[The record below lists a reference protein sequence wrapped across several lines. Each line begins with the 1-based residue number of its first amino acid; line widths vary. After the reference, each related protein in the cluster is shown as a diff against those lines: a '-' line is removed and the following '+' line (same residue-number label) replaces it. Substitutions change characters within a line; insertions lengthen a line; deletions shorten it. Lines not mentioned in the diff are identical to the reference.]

1 MTPFVIIGTPRSRTA
16 WLARFLSYGG
26 RTCLH
31 EPSLQFD
38 KEASLS
44 NFLSDDSAS
53 ATDCMMSFMARDI
66 RVLRPDCVIVSVRR
80 PLPEVHE
87 SFAKLGIAVPEWY
100 LKLMDD
106 DAASADVDLAVSFND
121 LNSEHVCRMVFET
134 CLKQPMDRAW
144 WLHLK
149 DENIQSD
156 VRETMRTIVRDNARL
171 GAVFGKYYAL

>member
-1 MTPFVIIGTPRSRTA
+1 
-16 WLARFLSYGG
+16 
-26 RTCLH
+26 
-31 EPSLQFD
+31 
-38 KEASLS
+38 
-44 NFLSDDSAS
+44 
-53 ATDCMMSFMARDI
+53 
-66 RVLRPDCVIVSVRR
+66 VIVSVRR

-134 CLKQPMDRAW
+134 CLKQPMDREW

-156 VRETMRTIVRDNARL
+156 VQATMRTIVRDNARL